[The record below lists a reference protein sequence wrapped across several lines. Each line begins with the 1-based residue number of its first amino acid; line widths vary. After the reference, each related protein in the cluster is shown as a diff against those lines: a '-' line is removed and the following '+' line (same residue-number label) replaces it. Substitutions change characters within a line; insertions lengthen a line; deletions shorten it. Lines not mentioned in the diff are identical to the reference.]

1 MSAITAYC
9 PKRKRIKIVIKLFKR
24 SGSLRRSLLR
34 EIPLNFAPASRT
46 TLTLSGFLG
55 FKMQMM
61 WYEICD
67 I

>member
-9 PKRKRIKIVIKLFKR
+9 PKRKRIKIVIKLLKR

-34 EIPLNFAPASRT
+34 EIPFNYAPASRT
-46 TLTLSGFLG
+46 TLALSGFLG
-55 FKMQMM
+55 FKTQMM

-67 I
+67 T

>member
-9 PKRKRIKIVIKLFKR
+9 PKRKRIKIIIKLFKR

-34 EIPLNFAPASRT
+34 EIPLNYAPASRT
-46 TLTLSGFLG
+46 TLALSGFVG
-55 FKMQMM
+55 FKTQMM

-67 I
+67 T